1 MSGILKRLPE
11 EVLDACARCKQ
22 PGTNDPLLT
31 EDDLKKIAEEIPKE
45 LRGRQPFLLTVAEW
59 EMALAFI
66 HACTDTRASDTDVF
80 VQAEDFNAVTLTCA
94 AMKTD
99 HVVGRKDYA
108 DSKIEQMLTSKQRLR
123 PANGDVKLWLGPAVE
138 LDLEE
143 EDASIIHSVD
153 ALEVKRDAKFGSMS
167 LRPWSL
173 TPSEVQNVALPV
185 DQLFASFKLRD
196 TTIVCGTVKG
206 AFERLKQ
213 VCRDYGHV
221 HGAAIYVDKL
231 TEDGSDDKWIS
242 VSQVVR
248 DEKARIARYV
258 QKMTPDDL
266 VDTIVAFSGS
276 RSRRRK
282 GRKAK

>member
-1 MSGILKRLPE
+1 
-11 EVLDACARCKQ
+11 
-22 PGTNDPLLT
+22 
-31 EDDLKKIAEEIPKE
+31 
-45 LRGRQPFLLTVAEW
+45 
-59 EMALAFI
+59 
-66 HACTDTRASDTDVF
+66 
-80 VQAEDFNAVTLTCA
+80 
-94 AMKTD
+94 
-99 HVVGRKDYA
+99 
-108 DSKIEQMLTSKQRLR
+108 
-123 PANGDVKLWLGPAVE
+123 
-138 LDLEE
+138 
-143 EDASIIHSVD
+143 
-153 ALEVKRDAKFGSMS
+153 MS